1 MMKMNVMIQRWVA
14 SGAIAVA
21 MAFGAT
27 SCEDDFG
34 KGGNRDDGT
43 IRFEVVDDNI
53 FVIGDGSR
61 ADEAPVTVVQSDPIR
76 YFSEIVGEDTIPMS
90 VTESHN
96 SSSRLMGCDASAG
109 KPESRGEYYSTG
121 KITKFQGEAF
131 TTTGN
136 RFFNETFT
144 VDGSN
149 IVNTGRFWPA
159 DGVALNF
166 YGYKKSND
174 NGAMTTPTIDNSAKT
189 ITFNYTMPAAEA
201 ADASG
206 NFHDAEKQP
215 DLVFAI
221 VPSKTKT
228 SENVPM
234 PFHHALSAITFK
246 VGTMPADTKV
256 KSIALTHCYTSG
268 KCVATSAS
276 TETKPSDVSFA
287 WTERAG
293 KARYEQSFNQE
304 ATAGTQLGTIEH
316 TFLLIP
322 QEFGTGA
329 NSKLIITFQIKEYGS
344 DGENVWHT
352 YTMEKLMSE
361 IIPAGVTA
369 DHHYYFTIGITK
381 DEVGIEVD
389 DQVDGKV
396 KKNVSIT
403 NTGIAKGWVR
413 AAIVGYWLRIDDIM
427 IPWSVDDTT
436 VGTLVTGSEWSNYW
450 VKGTDGYF
458 YYKQVLERGKQTYPL
473 FETYTVTVGAPPVE
487 NAVLEINVLAQ
498 IVHENYLSGAWT
510 IPTDTP

>member
-1 MMKMNVMIQRWVA
+1 MNVMIQRWVA

-61 ADEAPVTVVQSDPIR
+61 ADAAPVTVVQSNPIR

-96 SSSRLMGCDASAG
+96 SSSRLMGCDATAG
-109 KPESRGEYYSTG
+109 KPESRGTYYTTG

-174 NGAMTTPTIDNSAKT
+174 NGTMTTPTIDNSAKT
-189 ITFNYTMPAAEA
+189 ITFSYTMPAAEA

-256 KSIALTHCYTSG
+256 KSIALTDCYTSG
-268 KCVATSAS
+268 KCEVKSVTG
-276 TETKPSDVSFA
+276 TGKESDVQFT
-287 WTERAG
+287 WTGQEGTA
-293 KARYEQSFNQE
+293 KYEQSFNKLASE
-304 ATAGTQLGTIEH
+304 GPELGGVEK

-322 QEFGTGA
+322 QTYTDA
-329 NSKLIITFQIKEYGS
+329 QKLIITFQIKEYSGT
-344 DGENVWHT
+344 GENEWHT
-352 YTMEKLMSE
+352 YTMEKPMKD
-361 IIPAGVTA
+361 IIAGIAA
-369 DHHYYFTIGITK
+369 DSHYTFTIGITK

-450 VKGTDGYF
+450 VKGIDGYF

-510 IPTDTP
+510 IPSGTP